1 MDLSQRPE
9 ARSPLLRASGRL
21 DLILVPRN
29 GHVKHRT
36 VAWTERVAIIDEV
49 RTIRNLLVTGLT
61 VEKPAD
67 RELFV
72 KGPWQMLRRVV
83 IVVELLIFE
92 LRRMTFGKLNIL
104 GQLSAGPE
112 RGNRELRPSLDIAPI
127 SIVDITW
134 LFGELL
140 QRLAFEGL

>member
-1 MDLSQRPE
+1 M
-9 ARSPLLRASGRL
+9 
-21 DLILVPRN
+21 
-29 GHVKHRT
+29 KHRT

-92 LRRMTFGKLNIL
+92 LR
-104 GQLSAGPE
+104 
-112 RGNRELRPSLDIAPI
+112 
-127 SIVDITW
+127 
-134 LFGELL
+134 
-140 QRLAFEGL
+140 